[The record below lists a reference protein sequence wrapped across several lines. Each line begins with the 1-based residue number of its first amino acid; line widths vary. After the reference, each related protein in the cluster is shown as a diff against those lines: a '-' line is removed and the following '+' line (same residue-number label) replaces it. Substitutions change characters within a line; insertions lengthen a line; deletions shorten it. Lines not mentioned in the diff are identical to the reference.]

1 MNTFPTIRFVG
12 TKKPQLQIGEQTG
25 INGLSIYCWDDR
37 ISVIIG
43 KYCSIADEVMIIA
56 GGEHD
61 IDWVTSFPLIDSW
74 QLEHLYSKK
83 KPRWKGHILIGN
95 DVWIG
100 NRATILSGLSIGDG
114 AVVGACSVIVK
125 DVPPY
130 AIVAGNPAKIIRYRF
145 QENQI
150 KAMLSIRW
158 WDWPKDIIKSR
169 AVDFLNIDSFVKKY
183 ALPLSNY

>member
-1 MNTFPTIRFVG
+1 MYTFPNVRFMG
-12 TKKPQLQIGEQTG
+12 TKKPKLQIGEQTG

-43 KYCSIADEVMIIA
+43 KYCSIADEVMIVA

-61 IDWVTSFPLIDSW
+61 IDWVTSFPFIDSW
-74 QLEHLYSKK
+74 QLKHLYSKK

-100 NRATILSGLSIGDG
+100 NRVTILSGVSIGDG
-114 AVVGACSVIVK
+114 AVVGACSVVVK
-125 DVPPY
+125 DVPPF

-145 QENQI
+145 KEDQI
-150 KAMLSIRW
+150 KAILSIRW
-158 WDWPKDIIKSR
+158 WDWPNDIRTQSC
-169 AVDFLNIDSFVKKY
+169 
-183 ALPLSNY
+183 